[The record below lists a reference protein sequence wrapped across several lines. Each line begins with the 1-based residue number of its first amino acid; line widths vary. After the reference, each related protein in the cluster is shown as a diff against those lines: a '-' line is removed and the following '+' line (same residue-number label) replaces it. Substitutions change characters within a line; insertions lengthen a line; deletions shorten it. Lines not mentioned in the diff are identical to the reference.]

1 MLRQRIL
8 FLRWLTVLVV
18 DCAAAVVVAVV
29 VVVVAAL
36 VVEDWRRKWERWIL
50 PPVHLVQLERGL
62 GCAFQIVHGELL
74 LLVTQCLLAG
84 NDLWFFYA
92 WMERSLIR
100 VQNFT
105 WMRARERY
113 LVLISIPGIDS
124 DSTTGTQYGGAV
136 VPIQ

>member
-29 VVVVAAL
+29 VVVVAAF

-100 VQNFT
+100 VQILRMDESGIT
-105 WMRARERY
+105 VWRGIAVRY
-113 LVLISIPGIDS
+113 MYSVS
-124 DSTTGTQYGGAV
+124 
-136 VPIQ
+136 